1 MTFDR
6 LEYEKVHLT
15 IDRLSVFLKDFNLTT
30 IKMKDNK
37 MREIIEKQEII
48 KLFKKI
54 SPNCRDLD
62 FEQFILIL

>member
-15 IDRLSVFLKDFNLTT
+15 IDRLSVFLKDFNLTSL
-30 IKMKDNK
+30 KMKDNK
-37 MREIIEKQEII
+37 VREIIEKQEII

-62 FEQFILIL
+62 FEQFILML